1 MKIFLDNIKELT
13 ESIEYKTQIIG
24 RNQRLFMGVNRTR
37 IMGMVLGFII
47 TIILAGIPIFY
58 YKVGF

>member
-47 TIILAGIPIFY
+47 TIILVGIPIFY
-58 YKVGF
+58 YKGGF

>member
-58 YKVGF
+58 YNHA